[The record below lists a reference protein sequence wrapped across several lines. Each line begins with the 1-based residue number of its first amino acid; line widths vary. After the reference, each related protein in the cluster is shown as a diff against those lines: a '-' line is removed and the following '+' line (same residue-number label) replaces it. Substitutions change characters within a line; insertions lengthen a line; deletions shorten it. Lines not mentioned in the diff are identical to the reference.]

1 MALGSWQ
8 GGPGGLGKLLLW
20 RQEMGSGS
28 GLSVLLCGQCIQP
41 SIPASA
47 LFHKGCLLPASS
59 LSAAQIVPCMTQ
71 QLRLCIGTPRG
82 SLGRFLMTIQCPP
95 LCAAWPRS
103 TCPSTCVHLHLY
115 LYPYICTKCDKGPQV
130 MLGHLPT
137 CSVCHNYAQLNMGPH
152 LDQPIWFRA
161 SLT

>member
-1 MALGSWQ
+1 MGRAYLSCCAVSASNH
-8 GGPGGLGKLLLW
+8 PFLLV
-20 RQEMGSGS
+20 RSFTR
-28 GLSVLLCGQCIQP
+28 
-41 SIPASA
+41 AA
-47 LFHKGCLLPASS
+47 FFLPAPSVQLRS
-59 LSAAQIVPCMTQ
+59 HQVPCMTQ
-71 QLRLCIGTPRG
+71 QLRLCTGTPRG

-95 LCAAWPRS
+95 LYAAWPRS

-115 LYPYICTKCDKGPQV
+115 LYPYICTKCDKSPQV